1 MKLSPRAKRL
11 LDIFLLT
18 EDMWQKIHTFQKG
31 LCAICHTPLKK
42 ANTDHDH
49 ATGLVRGLLCA
60 RCNRALGRFGDSLAL
75 LQAAVAY
82 LLNPPASAAL
92 GGPHYGMTGRVGT
105 KKQRKAIRKRKKAL
119 DLSAK
124 PVL

>member
-11 LDIFLLT
+11 LDVFLLT
-18 EDMWQKIHTFQKG
+18 EEMWQKIHTIQKG
-31 LCAICHTPLKK
+31 LCAICHKPMRKP
-42 ANTDHDH
+42 NCDHDH
-49 ATGLVRGLLCA
+49 ASGLVRGLLCA

-82 LLNPPASAAL
+82 LLDPPASVAL
-92 GGPHYGMTGRVGT
+92 GGPHYGMPGRVDT
-105 KKQRKAIRKRKKAL
+105 KKQRKLIKKRKKSL
-119 DLSAK
+119 DLLAK